1 MSQLAVL
8 NDLFTP
14 MSRKRAKELGITEDE
29 EAKYVAR
36 LCREVEGS
44 GSMDRI
50 AIGKCSVERHS

>member
-14 MSRKRAKELGITEDE
+14 MSRKRAKELGISEDE

-44 GSMDRI
+44 GSMDRV
-50 AIGKCSVERHS
+50 AIGTSL